1 MKESIS
7 VVTTGNR
14 PRPKQSFLQWVGNH
28 WFETFLIVY
37 GAWVFA
43 PFLAPVFM
51 QIGWSGA
58 GKAIYFFYSFF
69 CHQLPERSFFL
80 FGEKTMYSLSEIQS
94 VWQDTVDPMILR
106 QFIGNQTM
114 GWKVAWSDRMIS
126 FYASV
131 WLFAVIWYP
140 IRRRIK
146 PISWWGFALLLLPI
160 AVDGGTHAVSDLA
173 GIGQGFR
180 DTNAWLAVLTNNA
193 FLTTFYA
200 GDALGSFNSINDLAS
215 DFDGDSLCFWREE
228 NYGPNSYTSSTDSS
242 WRNSSGRVS
251 KPYVVNIARS
261 SRRNLPSPSAH

>member
-1 MKESIS
+1 MKENIS
-7 VVTTGNR
+7 VVTTGNHAK
-14 PRPKQSFLQWVGNH
+14 PKQSVLQWIGNH

-69 CHQLPERSFFL
+69 CHQLPERSLFL
-80 FGEKTMYSLSEIQS
+80 FGEKTMYSLTEIQS
-94 VWQDTVDPMILR
+94 VWQNTVNPMILR
-106 QFIGNQTM
+106 QFIGNETM

-126 FYASV
+126 FYTSV

-146 PISWWGFALLLLPI
+146 PILWWGPALLLLPI
-160 AVDGGTHAVSDLA
+160 AVDGGTHAISDLA

-193 FLTTFYA
+193 FPMTFYA
-200 GDALGSFNSINDLAS
+200 GDALGSFNSIMRFFSGLLAGLAIVWLVFPYVFQTQVYNQQL
-215 DFDGDSLCFWREE
+215 DEK
-228 NYGPNSYTSSTDSS
+228 SYAKVIEQIKRQDPHP
-242 WRNSSGRVS
+242 SGR
-251 KPYVVNIARS
+251 
-261 SRRNLPSPSAH
+261 